1 MATITQGA
9 TVLADGFDLSPY
21 LKSIEPSAES
31 DILDAS
37 NLGTSNFRSFA
48 MGLTE
53 WKVVG
58 EGFFA
63 YDSATDAL
71 GQDAGYAAEF
81 GAGTS
86 RIITI
91 GKEGSTLGA
100 HATLMNTMQA
110 SYKVQ
115 STIGDLLMTSFE
127 AKASLESTTK
137 KPFATGG
144 VWLMNQ
150 SVTGTVNGTGYDDG
164 AGATTGWLAHLHITA
179 DNMTNIVV
187 KVQHSTDNATFA
199 DLITFTATGVVGAEQ
214 KFDTVTSVNRYIRA
228 AVTTFTGT
236 SATVAVAIKTG
247 YTG

>member
-9 TVLADGFDLSPY
+9 TVLADGFDLSNY
-21 LKSIEPSAES
+21 LKSIEPMAES
-31 DILDAS
+31 DVLDTTSLGAS
-37 NLGTSNFRSFA
+37 GFRQFA

-53 WKVVG
+53 WGVKG

-63 YDSATDAL
+63 YDGTTDAL
-71 GQDAGYAAEF
+71 SIDKHYADEL
-81 GAGTS
+81 S
-86 RIITI
+86 SSENRIITI
-91 GKEGSTLGA
+91 GKEGSALGA
-100 HATLMNTMQA
+100 HAMLMNTKQA
-110 SYKVQ
+110 SYSIQEAV
-115 STIGDLLMTSFE
+115 GDIIMTSFE
-127 AKASLESTTK
+127 AKATLESTTA

-150 SVTGTVNGTGYDDG
+150 SVTGTVNGTGHDDG

-179 DNMTNIVV
+179 ENMTNIVV
-187 KVQHSTDNATFA
+187 KVQHSTDNVSFA

-214 KFDTVTSVNRYIRA
+214 KFDTSTSVNRYIRA